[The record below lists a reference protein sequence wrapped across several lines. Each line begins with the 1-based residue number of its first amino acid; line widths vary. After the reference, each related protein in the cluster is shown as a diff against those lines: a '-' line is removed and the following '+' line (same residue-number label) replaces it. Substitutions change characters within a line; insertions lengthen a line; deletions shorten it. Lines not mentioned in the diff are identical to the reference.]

1 MPFIS
6 IVIPAYNP
14 DGHFGECLRSISG
27 QTFRDYELIVV
38 DDGSEVPVDLALAEG
53 YGFPG
58 GSLRLVRTENS
69 GPYAARRRGIEE
81 ACGAYIM
88 SVDADD
94 KLIGSDALEKIAAAL
109 RATGADLLLV
119 NVSTREDG
127 SAPLIDY
134 SSLVADG
141 GTSGVA
147 VFDPAAYRS
156 LFASD
161 YGYNSACSK
170 IIRRDCVGGATAP
183 WPRIVMADDRMLS
196 MDCMPGIR
204 SSAVLDE
211 PLYFYRPAAA
221 SITHGGYRP
230 EYYLQV
236 CEVEG
241 RVLAW
246 LDGTGFDEAAWAENF
261 LVVTCN
267 VLLGL
272 FYNREI
278 APHELEETFEMVRS
292 QEVLARALSVGA
304 PGRLGAYRRLQLSL
318 LESRRYRSLRALML
332 LRRLGSRARAALRG
346 RAAKGGC

>member
-1 MPFIS
+1 MLLIS

-14 DGHFGECLRSISG
+14 DGHFGECLRSIAC

-38 DDGSEVPVDLALAEG
+38 DDGSEVPVDLALADG
-53 YGFPG
+53 HGFPA
-58 GSLRLVRTENS
+58 GSPRLVRTENS

-81 ACGAYIM
+81 ARGAYVM

-94 KLIGSDALEKIAAAL
+94 KLIGSDALEKISVAL
-109 RATGADLLLV
+109 RATETDLLLI
-119 NVSTREDG
+119 NASLREDG

-141 GTSGVA
+141 GKGGVA

-161 YGYNSACSK
+161 YSYNSAWSK
-170 IIRRDCVGGATAP
+170 IVRHDCVGGAPAP
-183 WPRIVMADDRMLS
+183 WPRIVMAEDRMLS

-211 PLYFYRPAAA
+211 PLYFYRPAEA
-221 SITHGGYRP
+221 SITHAGYRP

-236 CEVEG
+236 CEVEA

-278 APHELEETFEMVRS
+278 APSELEEAFEMVRS

-304 PGRLGAYRRLQLSL
+304 SGRLSVFRRLQLSL

-332 LRRLGSRARAALRG
+332 PRRLGSRARAALRG
-346 RAAKGGC
+346 RAAKGDC

>member
-14 DGHFGECLRSISG
+14 DGHFGECLRSIAG

-38 DDGSEVPVDLALAEG
+38 DDGSEVPVDLALVEG

-58 GSLRLVRTENS
+58 GSPRLVRTENS

-81 ACGAYIM
+81 ARGDYVM

-94 KLIGSDALEKIAAAL
+94 KLIGRDALEKIAAAL

-119 NVSTREDG
+119 NVSAREDG

-134 SSLVADG
+134 SPLTSDG
-141 GTSGVA
+141 GAGVA
-147 VFDPAAYRS
+147 VVFDPAAFRP

-161 YGYNSACSK
+161 YGYNSAYSK
-170 IIRRDCVGGATAP
+170 IVRRDCVGGAPAP

-196 MDCMPGIR
+196 IDCMPGIR

-211 PLYFYRPAAA
+211 PLYFYRPVED
-221 SITHGGYRP
+221 SITHAWYKP

-236 CEVEG
+236 CEVEA

-246 LDGTGFDEAAWAENF
+246 LDGTGFDEASWAENF

-267 VLLGL
+267 ALLGL
-272 FYNREI
+272 FYNRKI
-278 APHELEETFEMVRS
+278 APHELEEAFEMVRS
-292 QEVLARALSVGA
+292 QEVLARALSGGA
-304 PGRLGAYRRLQLSL
+304 SRRLSAYRRLQLSL
-318 LESRRYRSLRALML
+318 LESCRYRSLRALML
-332 LRRLGSRARAALRG
+332 PRRFGSRVRAALRG
-346 RAAKGGC
+346 RVAKGGC